1 MPPAIIL
8 FARAPEP
15 GKVKTRL
22 IPALGPDGAMELHVR
37 LVADAL
43 DRLAA
48 HGDLELHTDQP
59 TAAWPSFTG
68 PRRTQVPGSL
78 GSKMF
83 AALDGALR
91 TRRNVLLAGSDAPR
105 IPSGH
110 LHHLLDSPADVALGP
125 TEDGGFYA
133 ISCRRVHPLMFE
145 GVHWSS
151 GKELLETVRA
161 CQALGMST
169 EVGRLWF
176 DIDHPKDLERAR
188 DLGIY

>member
-1 MPPAIIL
+1 MPPAILL

-22 IPALGPDGAMELHVR
+22 IPALGPEGAMEFHKR

-43 DRLAA
+43 ERLAP
-48 HGDLELHTDQP
+48 HGELELHTDKP
-59 TAAWPSFTG
+59 TDAWPSFAG
-68 PRRTQVPGSL
+68 PRRTQVAGSL
-78 GSKMF
+78 GAKMF

-91 TRRNVLLAGSDAPR
+91 THGHAVLVGSDAPR

-110 LHHLLDSPADVALGP
+110 LHHLLESFADVALGP

-133 ISCRRVHPLMFE
+133 IACRRVHPLMFE

-176 DIDHPKDLERAR
+176 DIDHPKDLDRAR
-188 DLGIY
+188 DLGIV